1 MATTPKT
8 TTTKRRSTKAQT
20 KPRTTTTKRRN
31 TKAQTKPRINTTTRS
46 DSAQVKEGVT
56 KASNGAAAILRQG
69 AERALDV
76 PVGAALTVRDR
87 VEEVVEPWTSAT
99 AREKELKSLRTQV
112 TREFNRFERRGGQAR
127 RKAVSR
133 VRSTRRQVER
143 EVKSRRREVE
153 RQVKQNRNQL
163 ETQLRK
169 ASTTVQQRVGTA
181 S

>member
-8 TTTKRRSTKAQT
+8 TTKKRRSTRAQT
-20 KPRTTTTKRRN
+20 KP
-31 TKAQTKPRINTTTRS
+31 KPRTTTTRS

-87 VEEVVEPWTSAT
+87 VEEVVEPWTTNT
-99 AREKELKSLRTQV
+99 ARERELKSLRTQV

-153 RQVKQNRNQL
+153 RQVKQNRNRL

>member
-1 MATTPKT
+1 MATTAKNT
-8 TTTKRRSTKAQT
+8 TSKRRTTKAQT
-20 KPRTTTTKRRN
+20 KPRTT
-31 TKAQTKPRINTTTRS
+31 ATRS

-56 KASNGAAAILRQG
+56 KASNGAAAIVRQG

-87 VEEVVEPWTSAT
+87 VEEVVEPWTSPT

-133 VRSTRRQVER
+133 VRSTRKQVER
-143 EVKSRRREVE
+143 EVKSRRREV
-153 RQVKQNRNQL
+153 RTQVKQNRNRL
-163 ETQLRK
+163 ETQIRK
-169 ASTTVQQRVGTA
+169 ASTAVQQRVGTA